1 MAMNRQGPHDLQ
13 ILRSSVL
20 AGKCEENG
28 LTTESPTAT
37 QGTILVVDDDAS
49 TRRALRVTLTGMN
62 FTIVEA
68 ARGEEALSLVRST
81 WFDAVLLDVDM
92 PGMGGVETCRCIRR
106 AIARLP
112 ILMLT
117 VMNSEDD
124 KVLALDAGADDYIT
138 KPFQLRELTARLR
151 SAVRRRNAPDTNRD
165 ALIRHGQLELD
176 PVRYRVMKRGRSIHL
191 TPKEFEV
198 LHYLMMHAGEPI
210 PHARLLK
217 SVWGPEYGSELEY
230 LRTFVRLLRKKIEDD
245 PQNPQ
250 YLLTDAYV
258 GYRFNEQ
265 QPGES

>member
-1 MAMNRQGPHDLQ
+1 M
-13 ILRSSVL
+13 SSDS
-20 AGKCEENG
+20 A
-28 LTTESPTAT
+28 SAR

-49 TRRALRVTLTGMN
+49 TRRALRVTLSGMG
-62 FTIVEA
+62 FTVVEA
-68 ARGEEALSLVRST
+68 ARGEEALSLARVS

-92 PGMGGVETCRCIRR
+92 PGMGGVEACRCIRH

-117 VMNSEDD
+117 VMDSEDD

-138 KPFQLRELTARLR
+138 KPFQVRELTARLR
-151 SAVRRRNAPDTNRD
+151 SAVRRRSAQDSNRD
-165 ALIRHGQLELD
+165 APIRYGLLELD
-176 PVRYRVMKRGRSIHL
+176 PVKYRVSKGGRPIHL

-217 SVWGPEYGSELEY
+217 SVWGPEYGNELEY
-230 LRTFVRLLRKKIEDD
+230 LRTFIRQLRKKIEDD
-245 PQNPQ
+245 PGNPR

-265 QPGES
+265 QTNS

>member
-1 MAMNRQGPHDLQ
+1 MNSDPASAR
-13 ILRSSVL
+13 
-20 AGKCEENG
+20 
-28 LTTESPTAT
+28 

-49 TRRALRVTLTGMN
+49 TRRALRVTLSGMG
-62 FTIVEA
+62 FTVVEA
-68 ARGEEALSLVRST
+68 ARGEEALSLARVS

-92 PGMGGVETCRCIRR
+92 PGMGGVEACRCIRH

-117 VMNSEDD
+117 VMDSEDD

-138 KPFQLRELTARLR
+138 KPFQVRELTARLR
-151 SAVRRRNAPDTNRD
+151 SAVRRRSAQDSNRD
-165 ALIRHGQLELD
+165 APIRHGQLELD
-176 PVRYRVMKRGRSIHL
+176 PVRYRVSKNGRPIHL

-217 SVWGPEYGSELEY
+217 SVWGPEYGNELEY
-230 LRTFVRLLRKKIEDD
+230 LRTFIRQLRKKIEDD
-245 PQNPQ
+245 PGNPK

-258 GYRFNEQ
+258 GYRFSELQ
-265 QPGES
+265 

>member
-1 MAMNRQGPHDLQ
+1 MNTEPT
-13 ILRSSVL
+13 
-20 AGKCEENG
+20 NG
-28 LTTESPTAT
+28 G
-37 QGTILVVDDDAS
+37 QGTILVVDDDTS
-49 TRRALRVTLTGMN
+49 IRRALRSTLSGMG
-62 FTIVEA
+62 FTVVEA
-68 ARGEEALSLVRST
+68 ARGEEALSLTRVS

-92 PGMGGVETCRCIRR
+92 PGMGGIEACRSIRN

-151 SAVRRRNAPDTNRD
+151 SAVRRRNAQDANRD
-165 ALIRHGQLELD
+165 APIRHGQLELD
-176 PVRYRVMKRGRSIHL
+176 PVKYRVLKSGHSIHL

-217 SVWGPEYGSELEY
+217 SVWGPEYGRELEY
-230 LRTFVRLLRKKIEDD
+230 LRTFIRQLRKKIEDD
-245 PQNPQ
+245 PGNPR

-258 GYRFNEQ
+258 GYRFNELQ
-265 QPGES
+265 EELS

>member
-1 MAMNRQGPHDLQ
+1 MN
-13 ILRSSVL
+13 
-20 AGKCEENG
+20 
-28 LTTESPTAT
+28 TESQVAA
-37 QGTILVVDDDAS
+37 QGTILVVDDDGS
-49 TRRALRVTLTGMN
+49 TRRALRVTLSGMG
-62 FTIVEA
+62 FSVVEA
-68 ARGEEALSLVRST
+68 ARGEEALSLVRVS
-81 WFDAVLLDVDM
+81 WFDAVLLDIDM

-112 ILMLT
+112 IIMLT
-117 VMNSEDD
+117 VLDSEDD

-151 SAVRRRNAPDTNRD
+151 SAVRRRNAQDTNRD
-165 ALIRHGQLELD
+165 ALIRQGALELD
-176 PVRYRVMKRGRSIHL
+176 PVKYRVMKRGRSIHL

-230 LRTFVRLLRKKIEDD
+230 LRTFIRLLRKKIEDD

-265 QPGES
+265 QPDSDRALEQK